1 LYYAIMDGT
10 IVANI
15 IVGPLPKDVKGI
27 ELFDRPVL
35 IGDSLIN
42 GVFMRDGV
50 PVLTDAER
58 IAALEAR
65 ITELEAQL

>member
-1 LYYAIMDGT
+1 MYYAIMDGT
-10 IVANI
+10 IVSNI
-15 IVGPLPKDVKGI
+15 IVGPLPKGVKGI

-42 GVFMRDGV
+42 GVFLRNGE

-58 IAALEAR
+58 IAQLQAR
-65 ITELEAQL
+65 VAELEA